1 MNKVCFCPGANIHR
15 IYLLCF
21 NKKVIEMRKLLQ
33 VSLILTCALTIVP
46 HAFGQT
52 VATPV
57 EKQGAQVG
65 TSITPNRVIGDV
77 TSIDPAAMSIALKV
91 DGSASAVTA
100 VLNDKTIYYRAKSD
114 ILSRAATATISPADL
129 EKITLVEV
137 GEGDR
142 VVVLGKVADDKSS
155 VPARIL
161 IVATKADL
169 AQKQERDREEWRRR
183 GIVGTVSAL
192 NPEAKEI
199 TLQLRSFAGAQP
211 ITIAAGGAKVKFRR
225 YAPDSVRFG
234 DARPS
239 SLADIKVGD
248 QLRAKGDRSEDGTRF
263 TAEEVVTG
271 TFRSIRGKVESVNAQ
286 ANEIKV
292 KDMGTGQA
300 VTISISKD
308 SMVRRIPAEF
318 AQRLAMRGQ
327 RGVGGGA
334 GSNGGGAQG
343 EASNNAQ
350 PRPQGEDVGGGGRRR
365 AEGAGTG
372 EGMGWRRRM
381 GGAPDILEMLERMPP
396 VTVAE
401 LKPGEMVIVSSTAG
415 ADASRA
421 TAIALVAGVDALL
434 QGEAAR
440 PQRGG
445 AQGTSLGLPSGALD
459 NIGIGLP

>member
-1 MNKVCFCPGANIHR
+1 
-15 IYLLCF
+15 
-21 NKKVIEMRKLLQ
+21 MRKLLGA
-33 VSLILTCALTIVP
+33 SLILTCALMFAP

-52 VATPV
+52 TANSNA
-57 EKQGAQVG
+57 QAGAQQVG

-77 TSIDPAAMSIALKV
+77 IGIDPAALSVTLKV
-91 DGSASAVTA
+91 EGSESAVTA
-100 VLNDKTIYYRAKSD
+100 ALNDKTIYYRAKSD

-129 EKITLVEV
+129 EKITLSEV

-142 VVVLGKVADDKSS
+142 VVVLGKVADDKKS

-169 AQKQERDREEWRRR
+169 AQKQERDREDWRRR

-192 NPEAKEI
+192 NPETKEI
-199 TLQLRSFAGAQP
+199 TLQLRSLTGAQ
-211 ITIAAGGAKVKFRR
+211 TINISASGQRVKFRR

-234 DARPS
+234 DAKPS

-248 QLRAKGDRSEDGTRF
+248 QLRAKGEKSEDGTSF

-271 TFRSIRGKVESVNAQ
+271 TFRSIRGTVESVNAQ

-292 KDMGTGQA
+292 KDIATGQT

-327 RGVGGGA
+327 RGGA
-334 GSNGGGAQG
+334 GNSDGGAQG
-343 EASNNAQ
+343 ESAADAS
-350 PRPQGEDVGGGGRRR
+350 PRPQGEGSSGGGGRRR
-365 AEGAGTG
+365 TEGAGAG
-372 EGMGWRRRM
+372 EGMGYRRRM
-381 GGAPDILEMLERMPP
+381 GGAPDLLEMLERMPP

-401 LKPGEMVIVSSTAG
+401 LKAGEMVIVSSTAG

-434 QGEAAR
+434 QGAAAGR
-440 PQRGG
+440 PQRGAGG

-459 NIGIGLP
+459 IGIGLP

>member
-1 MNKVCFCPGANIHR
+1 M
-15 IYLLCF
+15 
-21 NKKVIEMRKLLQ
+21 
-33 VSLILTCALTIVP
+33 IVP

-52 VATPV
+52 TPSTNA
-57 EKQGAQVG
+57 KAGAQVG

-77 TSIDPAAMSIALKV
+77 TSIDPAAMSVTLKV
-91 DGSASAVTA
+91 EGSTSAVTA

-129 EKITLVEV
+129 EKITLQEV

-142 VVVLGKVADDKSS
+142 VVVLGKVADDQKS

-192 NPEAKEI
+192 NPETKEI
-199 TLQLRSFAGAQP
+199 TLQLRSFAGAQT
-211 ITIAAGGAKVKFRR
+211 INIAASGEKVKFRR

-234 DARPS
+234 DAKPS

-248 QLRAKGDRSEDGTRF
+248 QLRAKGDRSEDGSRF
-263 TAEEVVTG
+263 TAEEIVTG
-271 TFRSIRGKVESVNAQ
+271 TFRSIRGTVESVNAQ
-286 ANEIKV
+286 SNEIKV
-292 KDMGTGQA
+292 KDMGTGQT

-327 RGVGGGA
+327 RNGGG
-334 GSNGGGAQG
+334 SGAQG
-343 EASNNAQ
+343 EASADAQ
-350 PRPQGEDVGGGGRRR
+350 PRPQGEGAVGGGGGGRRR
-365 AEGAGTG
+365 PEGAGAGG
-372 EGMGWRRRM
+372 EGMGYRRRM
-381 GGAPDILEMLERMPP
+381 GGAPDILEMLERLPP

-434 QGEAAR
+434 QGAATR
-440 PQRGG
+440 PQRGAGG

-459 NIGIGLP
+459 IGIGLP